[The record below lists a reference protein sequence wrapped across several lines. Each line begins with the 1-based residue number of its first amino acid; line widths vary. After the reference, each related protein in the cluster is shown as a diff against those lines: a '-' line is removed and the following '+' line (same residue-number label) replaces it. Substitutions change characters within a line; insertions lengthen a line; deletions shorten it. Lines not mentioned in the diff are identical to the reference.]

1 MSTVKLTHSRMMSH
15 IMLPQKSQGSGPNS
29 PTEFTMGQI
38 HPYPSRLYIWLVKF
52 KLFVLSTDALANFI
66 STEATFERFLLENQP
81 SEKNTT
87 KPSSELA
94 DIRHRIDTILHSEIK
109 VHAPSFIV
117 TKPLGE

>member
-1 MSTVKLTHSRMMSH
+1 M
-15 IMLPQKSQGSGPNS
+15 
-29 PTEFTMGQI
+29 
-38 HPYPSRLYIWLVKF
+38 KF

-87 KPSSELA
+87 KASSELA

-109 VHAPSFIV
+109 VHTPSFIV
-117 TKPLGE
+117 VKPLGE